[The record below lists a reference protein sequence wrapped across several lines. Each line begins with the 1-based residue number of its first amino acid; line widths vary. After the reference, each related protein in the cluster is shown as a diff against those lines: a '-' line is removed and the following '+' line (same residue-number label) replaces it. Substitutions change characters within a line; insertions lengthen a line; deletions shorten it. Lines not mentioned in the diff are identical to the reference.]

1 MLPPRPLL
9 TKAFRMAAYLICI
22 GACVCLGLT
31 YGVLLSGAF
40 RPKADVFN
48 MIWPIPVMAGVL
60 AGTAL
65 YVLRPEG
72 LTTLRR
78 VGLAASAVL
87 VLQALPYAQLQPHP
101 DSLPPRSE
109 TGEAL
114 RLASFNHWHLNR
126 DPDAGDR
133 LPARR
138 RFRPGL
144 LQEVGGAS
152 RQTPLSLQE
161 DYPYQV
167 YCAWGTALISRRPVL
182 EQGCDEYRTVAGR
195 LYADRVPGR
204 AASADQHPF
213 RTSHTPGPVPV
224 SP

>member
-1 MLPPRPLL
+1 
-9 TKAFRMAAYLICI
+9 MAAYLICI

-101 DSLPPRSE
+101 DSLPPRNPDPE
-109 TGEAL
+109 TRNL
-114 RLASFNHWHLNR
+114 DSASPLGSCISVRDLPGGKGIGAFVWHQICCIQGPNR
-126 DPDAGDR
+126 S
-133 LPARR
+133 L
-138 RFRPGL
+138 PGL
-144 LQEVGGAS
+144 GS
-152 RQTPLSLQE
+152 R
-161 DYPYQV
+161 
-167 YCAWGTALISRRPVL
+167 
-182 EQGCDEYRTVAGR
+182 GR
-195 LYADRVPGR
+195 NTW
-204 AASADQHPF
+204 SM
-213 RTSHTPGPVPV
+213 T
-224 SP
+224 